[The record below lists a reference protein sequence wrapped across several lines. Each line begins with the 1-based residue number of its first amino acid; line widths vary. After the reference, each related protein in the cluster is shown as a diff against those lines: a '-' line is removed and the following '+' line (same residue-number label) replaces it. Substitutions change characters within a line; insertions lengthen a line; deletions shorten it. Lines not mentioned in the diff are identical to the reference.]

1 MSMDSFK
8 VYTIRQV
15 IGTVQ
20 GTLTPWFRFISSE
33 GLATLLACALGTLIP
48 RAPLVTITP
57 RGFSSGPYIYEYG
70 ERVYWVKYKYI
81 IK

>member
-1 MSMDSFK
+1 MPIDSFK

-33 GLATLLACALGTLIP
+33 GVATLLACALGTLTP
-48 RAPLVTITP
+48 RAPLRIIIS
-57 RGFSSGPYIYEYG
+57 RGSKAGLICTCRKKSLLGKNKD
-70 ERVYWVKYKYI
+70 V
-81 IK
+81 